1 MTRFFI
7 SYDRDDRPLTRQLA
21 AQLRRV
27 YGYDDVWFDE
37 NIYGGADWWQEIRKQ
52 IASCDIFIF
61 LLSDE
66 SARSPY
72 CEKERAEA
80 ERLKK
85 EILPVRIAPV
95 KEIPPQFR
103 QIQYVDMSEGKITVE
118 NFTELN
124 AAIRQIAKRLAS
136 DTMQVRTVPQARKS
150 RLGLI
155 LIPIALIAVLLL
167 GLVVSTPQRPFQG
180 ELTYTSGRTTSV
192 NLLGIQGGFPGLVS
206 NLLGQSTRQIA
217 ANLASDSRFAW
228 TEDGN
233 RLAFAAPN
241 NGATHLFTMNAD
253 GSNLQ
258 TLSDNPTAN
267 DFNPA
272 WSPDGSQILFTSD
285 RDGNQEI
292 YVIEA
297 ATASAINL
305 TNNPASDDSFAVWSP
320 DGTQIVFASNRDG
333 DWDLYL
339 MNADGSDL
347 ILLTENDID
356 DQAPAW
362 SPDGTQLAYQS
373 NRVRKL
379 GPGNVPGSGGSTTAR
394 NWDIYILV
402 LDGGGS
408 FAITRSPAADQRPAW
423 SPDGTQIAFISD
435 RNGDN
440 DIYLKNLSDRNKDIL
455 LIDEVEGVP
464 FPAWRS

>member
-27 YGYDDVWFDE
+27 YGFDDVWFDE

-66 SARSPY
+66 SATSPY

-124 AAIRQIAKRLAS
+124 AAIRQIAKRMAS
-136 DTMQVRTVPQARKS
+136 DTMQVRAVPNQRTS
-150 RLGLI
+150 RLIWVL
-155 LIPIALIAVLLL
+155 LPVSLLAVLVL
-167 GLVVSTPQRPFQG
+167 GLVISAPQRPFQG
-180 ELTYTSGRTTSV
+180 EITYTSGRTTTV
-192 NLLGIQGGFPGLVS
+192 GLFAEQGGFPGVLS
-206 NLLGQSTRQIA
+206 NLLGQNPRQIPGQFA
-217 ANLASDSRFAW
+217 ADSNFSWRH
-228 TEDGN
+228 DGS
-233 RLAFAAPN
+233 RLAFAAQTE
-241 NGATHLFTMNAD
+241 GISQLFTMNAD
-253 GSNLQ
+253 GGDIQL
-258 TLSDNPTAN
+258 LSDNPTAD

-272 WSPDGSQILFTSD
+272 WSPDGSRIVFTSE

-292 YVIEA
+292 YVIDA
-297 ATASAINL
+297 AGGTAVNL

-320 DGTQIVFASNRDG
+320 DGTQLVFASNRDG

-347 ILLTENDID
+347 ILLTENDVD
-356 DQAPAW
+356 DQAPVW

-408 FAITRSPAADQRPAW
+408 FAVTRSPAADQRPTW
-423 SPDGTQIAFISD
+423 SPDGAQIAFISD

-440 DIYLKNLSDRNKDIL
+440 DIYLKNLSDRNRDIL